1 MLKIKADYNIM
12 KTKNLETGHLGEE
25 IGREFLRKKGYKIID
40 QNYKTKFGEIDLI
53 VRDKK
58 TLVFVEVRTKIG
70 DDLGSPEDSL
80 NREKIKKLIK
90 NAAVYV
96 SRKDYQK
103 SYRIDAVCIVLEEN
117 RTINRA
123 THYQNITF

>member
-1 MLKIKADYNIM
+1 M
-12 KTKNLETGHLGEE
+12 KTKNLETGHWGEE

-70 DDLGSPEDSL
+70 DDLGTPEDSL

-96 SRKDYQK
+96 LRKDYQK

-117 RTINRA
+117 RTINRV